1 MNRNLM
7 QILEWCMPNKT
18 FSKNTNQL
26 CSVWKMIWIMPCSIL
41 KKLNIIWNL
50 MILKEHLIY
59 NKSDRKIIA
68 SMSSDVVNDA
78 FLTINE
84 RIQKEKEENERE
96 EEKETR
102 RMLEEVL
109 KVMKTLQR

>member
-1 MNRNLM
+1 
-7 QILEWCMPNKT
+7 
-18 FSKNTNQL
+18 
-26 CSVWKMIWIMPCSIL
+26 
-41 KKLNIIWNL
+41 

-84 RIQKEKEENERE
+84 RIQKEKEENEKE

-109 KVMKTLQR
+109 KLIKTLQK

>member
-1 MNRNLM
+1 
-7 QILEWCMPNKT
+7 
-18 FSKNTNQL
+18 
-26 CSVWKMIWIMPCSIL
+26 MPCSIL

-59 NKSDRKIIA
+59 DKSDRKIIS

-78 FLTINE
+78 FSTINE
-84 RIQKEKEENERE
+84 RILKEKEQNEKE

-109 KVMKTLQR
+109 KVMKTLQK